1 MGSLI
6 FLVLFMV
13 VFWAFLIRPQQK
25 RMREHQELVA
35 SIEPGDDVL
44 TNGGLYGTVRNVDGQ
59 VVEIEIADGVVV
71 RASRSSIA
79 ELIEWD
85 EAGDVGSADDA

>member
-13 VFWAFLIRPQQK
+13 VLWAFMIRPQQR
-25 RMREHQELVA
+25 RMREHQQLIA
-35 SIEPGDDVL
+35 SLEPGDDVL
-44 TNGGLYGTVRNVDGQ
+44 TNGGLYGTIIAIDGQ
-59 VVEIEIADGVVV
+59 IAEIELAEGVIV

-85 EAGDVGSADDA
+85 DGTGDDDTES